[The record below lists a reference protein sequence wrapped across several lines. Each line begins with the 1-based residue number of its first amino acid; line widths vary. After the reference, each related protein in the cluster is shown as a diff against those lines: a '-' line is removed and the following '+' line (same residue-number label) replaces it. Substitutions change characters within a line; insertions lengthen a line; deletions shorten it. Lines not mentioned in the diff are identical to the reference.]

1 MEKRWRQK
9 LWIDFDRD
17 NEIEIPKG
25 KKDKNEDPLDDVEEL
40 KIDNQSGTEDYFEHL
55 YQHIKQEKT
64 KITVLEIYKINM
76 TDAKAEKLASIL
88 ELE

>member
-40 KIDNQSGTEDYFEHL
+40 KIDNHTASEDYLTQLYEH
-55 YQHIKQEKT
+55 IR
-64 KITVLEIYKINM
+64 
-76 TDAKAEKLASIL
+76 
-88 ELE
+88 